1 VTETGP
7 SRLRIAIVGCGRV
20 GAVLGAAWHRAGH
33 RVTAVTA
40 RSDTSRLRA
49 EALLPGTPIVDESV
63 VGEDADLVLVAVPDR
78 MLGEVV
84 DRLASS
90 GAIRAGQFV
99 VHPAGR
105 YGLEVLASAT
115 RVGAAPL
122 ALHPALPLTGTSM
135 DLERLSG
142 SVFGVTAPENLR
154 TVAEALVV
162 ELGAEPVWIP
172 NEARNGY
179 HAALALAANYTMT
192 LVNES
197 IDLLA
202 DAGAEDPA
210 RILGPLVRASVDTAL
225 ERRDAGQTGPITRGD
240 GSTVASHM
248 AWLETRSP
256 LAFQAYRALGN
267 LTVDRLLAAGV
278 IDTAQASDVLRGLEG
293 SADLPI
299 RGEARG
305 EARGET

>member
-1 VTETGP
+1 VSEAGP

-33 RVTAVTA
+33 RITGVTA

-49 EALLPGTPIVDESV
+49 EALLPGTAVRDEADVSV
-63 VGEDADLVLVAVPDR
+63 DADLVLVAVPDR
-78 MLGEVV
+78 VLPEVV
-84 DRLASS
+84 ERLVSL

-105 YGLEVLASAT
+105 YGLEVLDPAA
-115 RVGAAPL
+115 RVGAVPL

-135 DLERLSG
+135 DLDRLAG
-142 SVFGVTAPENLR
+142 SIFGVTAPEGMR

-172 NEARNGY
+172 EQARNGY
-179 HAALALAANYTMT
+179 HAALTFAANYAMT

-197 IDLLA
+197 VDLLA
-202 DAGAEDPA
+202 EAGAEAPA
-210 RILGPLVRASVDTAL
+210 RILGPLVRASVETAL
-225 ERRDAGQTGPITRGD
+225 ERGDKGQTGPITRGD
-240 GSTVASHM
+240 GTTVASHLE
-248 AWLETRSP
+248 WLSRQAP
-256 LAFQAYRALGN
+256 LTAQAYRSLGK

-278 IDTAQASDVLRGLEG
+278 IDIEQASNVVHALDGTAVEDRL
-293 SADLPI
+293 
-299 RGEARG
+299 
-305 EARGET
+305 